1 MRQER
6 INKHVVELYDSIDE
20 LPIVR
25 FQKYNKYLLID
36 SGVGSDMNDVLD
48 HIDRAKL
55 YISANPK
62 MAVVEMEN
70 MRQAIYLISEEISPK
85 YMAFAVLVHKID
97 GKEMNDLSD
106 VGLKKVLEILNEV
119 KKSWIDGILDLVK
132 KKIDRELSLYFP
144 GKFEDASVKEY
155 FDLLKDHTLLR
166 LKHIISGDDVS
177 SKCEKLETQ
186 LALLAK
192 PRIFWGR
199 NSVEISYD
207 KQFEEMC
214 LILAHNVQVNPKEM
228 SVMQFYNAFD
238 YIKKIAKKNK
248 AK

>member
-192 PRIFWGR
+192 PRIFCGK

>member
-144 GKFEDASVKEY
+144 GRFEDASVKEY

>member
-132 KKIDRELSLYFP
+132 KKIDRELNLYFP

>member
-132 KKIDRELSLYFP
+132 KK
-144 GKFEDASVKEY
+144 
-155 FDLLKDHTLLR
+155 
-166 LKHIISGDDVS
+166 
-177 SKCEKLETQ
+177 
-186 LALLAK
+186 
-192 PRIFWGR
+192 
-199 NSVEISYD
+199 
-207 KQFEEMC
+207 
-214 LILAHNVQVNPKEM
+214 LIE
-228 SVMQFYNAFD
+228 S
-238 YIKKIAKKNK
+238 
-248 AK
+248 

>member
-132 KKIDRELSLYFP
+132 KKNDRELSLYFP

>member
-36 SGVGSDMNDVLD
+36 SGVGSDINDVLD

>member
-155 FDLLKDHTLLR
+155 FDLLRDHTLLR

>member
-238 YIKKIAKKNK
+238 YIKKIARKNK

>member
-55 YISANPK
+55 YISANPT

-155 FDLLKDHTLLR
+155 FDLLRDHTLLR

-177 SKCEKLETQ
+177 SKCEKLEIQ